1 MIHLYM
7 VMCLFL
13 QIYNLV
19 LVKGKDVEM
28 PCLYLNLVLIFF
40 VKQYSTMNIAL
51 LDLNV
56 NDYNVNFNKLFSVLI
71 KNNVNKKNLD
81 VLINWY
87 NNSKAVVKWEGCISR
102 CLQIK
107 CVRQGR
113 ILSPFL
119 FNLYINGILLSIS
132 NSSSGCC
139 FAAFNLGCT
148 TLYLY
153 CLCLM
158 TLF

>member
-1 MIHLYM
+1 
-7 VMCLFL
+7 
-13 QIYNLV
+13 
-19 LVKGKDVEM
+19 
-28 PCLYLNLVLIFF
+28 
-40 VKQYSTMNIAL
+40 MNIAL

-71 KNNVNKKNLD
+71 KNDVNKKPKTVVNPKTMFLD

-107 CVRQGR
+107 CFHQGG
-113 ILSPFL
+113 ILSSFL

>member
-1 MIHLYM
+1 
-7 VMCLFL
+7 MCLFL

-19 LVKGKDVEM
+19 LVEGKDVEM

-40 VKQYSTMNIAL
+40 KQDSTMNIAL
-51 LDLNV
+51 LDLSKAF
-56 NDYNVNFNKLFSVLI
+56 DNVNFNKLFSVLI

-107 CVRQGR
+107 CFHQGG
-113 ILSPFL
+113 ILSSFL